1 MKILAFDVRDDEKD
15 IFNQIAATDN
25 VDVTLSNKSPSIK
38 DIESVKGYEGISIL
52 GMTKLNRELLSH
64 LSQAGVKYISTRT
77 IGYDHIDVEAAKE
90 LGIKVCNAAYPPN
103 GVADFT
109 VMMMLMCLRQYKQA
123 MWRGHVNDFSL
134 QGLQGRDLN
143 AMTVGVMGTG
153 RIGLQVIKNLSG
165 FGCKILA
172 YDVHENPAV
181 KEYAE
186 YVDLETLYAQSD
198 IITLHMPLLSST
210 EHIINDESLK
220 KMKDGVILIN
230 CARGGLTDINTL
242 VDGIESQ
249 KIGALGIDTVEG
261 EETIVHLD
269 RRTDIIPNRNWFY
282 LHQFRNVIMTQHMAF
297 YTYEAVVSMVRCGIE
312 GIVQMAETGTYQT
325 MLTK

>member
-25 VDVTLSNKSPSIK
+25 VDVTLSKKSPTVK
-38 DIESVKGYEGISIL
+38 DIEAVKGYEGISIL
-52 GMTKLNRELLSH
+52 GMTKLNKELLTH
-64 LSQAGVKYISTRT
+64 LKEAGVKYISTRT
-77 IGYDHIDVEAAKE
+77 IGFDHIDVKAANE
-90 LGIKVCNAAYPPN
+90 LELKICNAAYPPN

-109 VMMMLMCLRQYKQA
+109 VMMMLMCIRQYKQA
-123 MWRGHVNDFSL
+123 MWRGQVNDFSL

-143 AMTVGVMGTG
+143 TMTVGVMGTG
-153 RIGLQVIKNLSG
+153 RIGAQVIKNLSG
-165 FGCKILA
+165 FGCKIIA
-172 YDVHENPAV
+172 YDVHENDSIKSMAT
-181 KEYAE
+181 
-186 YVDLETLYAQSD
+186 YVDLDTLYAQSD

-210 EHIINDESLK
+210 EHIINNESLK

-242 VDGIESQ
+242 VEGIESQ

-297 YTYEAVVSMVRCGIE
+297 YTREAVESMVRCGIE
-312 GIVQMAETGTYQT
+312 GIVEMANSGTYRT
-325 MLTK
+325 MITK

>member
-77 IGYDHIDVEAAKE
+77 IGYDHIDVEAAKD

-165 FGCKILA
+165 FGCKIIA